1 VWEVVIINI
10 GFWRF
15 KWYGDQPFS
24 ILFPDLFAKE
34 AFKEAM
40 IFERMQGDSIGRAW
54 MWNWVQ
60 QLSNIEF
67 QQLEMLKGLLCGLS
81 LNPNSDYK
89 RRWKS
94 GAMGLFSV
102 RSCYSLL
109 VESDPV
115 VGVEANV

>member
-10 GFWRF
+10 DFWRF

-24 ILFPDLFAKE
+24 ILFSDLFAKE
-34 AFKEAM
+34 VFKEAM